1 MEIFHRILQTAIDG
15 GASDI
20 HFKVGTP
27 VVFRINRRLV
37 AIEAPA
43 PTLEWMRHVVETMVP
58 LHLTKR
64 LEEDHEVDFSYFVPN
79 LGRFRTNLFQQ
90 RGEFCLAMRHVKT
103 KIPSFEELGLLDT
116 LKKIAEL
123 PRGIVLLSGA
133 TGCGKSTTLAAMIE
147 HINSNFKKHI
157 IALEDPIEFVFEDN
171 QSVIEPREVGLDTLS
186 FEYGRAMPSAF
197 PRP

>member
-1 MEIFHRILQTAIDG
+1 MELLQRILQPAIDG

-20 HFKVGTP
+20 HLKVGTP

-43 PTLEWMRHVVETMVP
+43 PTPEGINHVVETMVP
-58 LHLTKR
+58 RHLKKR

-90 RGEFCLAMRHVKT
+90 RGEFCLSMRHVKT

-116 LKKIAEL
+116 LKK
-123 PRGIVLLSGA
+123 
-133 TGCGKSTTLAAMIE
+133 
-147 HINSNFKKHI
+147 
-157 IALEDPIEFVFEDN
+157 
-171 QSVIEPREVGLDTLS
+171 
-186 FEYGRAMPSAF
+186 
-197 PRP
+197 